1 MKTLITLASVLN
13 TICLVQALE
22 KGERVWPHLEIVEG
36 EDPYNKPRLEA
47 IHKIVNGWPDDG
59 STFVSNSTVP
69 DWQKPIEITSEF
81 YQKELIENQNGEMN
95 VPWLIAF
102 VRTVRSQPQF
112 YHSDFIMNSMKIL
125 SDDYQGKVRFGYVD
139 VIKHELLKETFEIFA
154 VPQNFF
160 CVPEDG
166 KVLCH
171 EM

>member
-1 MKTLITLASVLN
+1 
-13 TICLVQALE
+13 
-22 KGERVWPHLEIVEG
+22 
-36 EDPYNKPRLEA
+36 
-47 IHKIVNGWPDDG
+47 
-59 STFVSNSTVP
+59 
-69 DWQKPIEITSEF
+69 
-81 YQKELIENQNGEMN
+81 MN
-95 VPWLIAF
+95 VPWLIVF

-160 CVPEDG
+160 CVPKDG